1 MSLNLSDSLTVLK
14 GIGEKK
20 AGLYRKLGLS
30 TVGQLIRH
38 LPRDYLDLTRTAELD
53 RCEPGMPQLIRATVT
68 AKSAEQ
74 RIRRGLSIWKVQAV
88 SDGFPLLLIFYNLKY
103 TVEALRL
110 DEDYLFYG
118 PVSGS
123 LLRREMSGPSVIPL
137 SEAGSL
143 MALYPATAGLSSRMI
158 GLDIRRALALLPPIA
173 DTLPPSLRTQF
184 DLLSLDAALRL
195 IHRPADR
202 GQFEQARR
210 RIAFEELLVFSAAM
224 RLLRGARERHTVA
237 AMQPMPF
244 GPFWAAL
251 PFSPTAAQRRAVEQ
265 AAADLCSGRVM
276 NRLLQGDVGSGK
288 TLVAAAAAY
297 LARQNGFQTALMAP
311 TELLAEQHA
320 RTLSRALA
328 PLGLRIALITGS
340 LRAKARREAAAAAA
354 SGEADVVVGT
364 HALLSSDTTFFRLGL
379 VVTDEQHRFGVA
391 QRAALSAKGDAVHTL
406 VMSATPIPRTLSLIL
421 YGDLD
426 VSVLDEL
433 PPGRTPVATY
443 RIDGARRARAF
454 HFIRDRLDEGRQAYI
469 VCPLVEEEEQSPE
482 GLISASDYAP
492 KLAEGAFAGYRVG
505 LLHGRMKPADKA
517 SVMARF
523 VSGELQLLVATTVVE
538 VGVDV
543 PNAVVML
550 VENAER
556 FGLSQ
561 LHQLRG
567 RVGRGADPSTCILIS
582 DSRSPLTAQRLR
594 VLCQT
599 NDGFAIA
606 EEDLRLRGP
615 GDLLGVRQHGL
626 PGLANAD
633 LIEDAALLEQ
643 AGEAAA
649 ALLGRDPTLT
659 DPACAGIAASVRT
672 LIAQIGERPN

>member
-1 MSLNLSDSLTVLK
+1 
-14 GIGEKK
+14 
-20 AGLYRKLGLS
+20 
-30 TVGQLIRH
+30 
-38 LPRDYLDLTRTAELD
+38 
-53 RCEPGMPQLIRATVT
+53 
-68 AKSAEQ
+68 
-74 RIRRGLSIWKVQAV
+74 
-88 SDGFPLLLIFYNLKY
+88 
-103 TVEALRL
+103 
-110 DEDYLFYG
+110 
-118 PVSGS
+118 
-123 LLRREMSGPSVIPL
+123 
-137 SEAGSL
+137 
-143 MALYPATAGLSSRMI
+143 
-158 GLDIRRALALLPPIA
+158 
-173 DTLPPSLRTQF
+173 
-184 DLLSLDAALRL
+184 
-195 IHRPADR
+195 
-202 GQFEQARR
+202 
-210 RIAFEELLVFSAAM
+210 
-224 RLLRGARERHTVA
+224 
-237 AMQPMPF
+237 
-244 GPFWAAL
+244 
-251 PFSPTAAQRRAVEQ
+251 
-265 AAADLCSGRVM
+265 VM